1 MSAAVAAD
9 NLSNEI
15 AEKLLNNDAFI
26 EKISNKISNKS
37 IDTVD
42 ILFLGSILG
51 IGALAMLMLSKTSL
65 TITRTIEYNNGRS
78 FAK

>member
-1 MSAAVAAD
+1 MSVAVAD

-37 IDTVD
+37 IDAAD

-51 IGALAMLMLSKTSL
+51 LGALAMLMLSKTSV
-65 TITRTIEYNNGRS
+65 TITRTIEYNNGRP
-78 FAK
+78 FIK